1 MHAVISQSVENLYDS
16 VNFFIFFCDAE
27 ILISSEWLNDRFL
40 SIRI

>member
-16 VNFFIFFCDAE
+16 VNFFFFFDAE